1 MTPIEVITEI
11 AKTQLGI
18 ETLETRYRDS
28 LDFHDCSVFGIK
40 KALMLAYKA
49 GQQNGIIT
57 VKPFDNKEL
66 V

>member
-18 ETLETRYRDS
+18 ETLETRNRDS

-49 GQQNGIIT
+49 GQLNGIIT